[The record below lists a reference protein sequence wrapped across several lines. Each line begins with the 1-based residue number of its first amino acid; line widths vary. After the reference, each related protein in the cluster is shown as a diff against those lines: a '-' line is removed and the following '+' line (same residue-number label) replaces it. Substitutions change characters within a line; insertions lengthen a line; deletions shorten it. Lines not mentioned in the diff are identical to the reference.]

1 MQVLGSLTLLIPA
14 GYLWASIDQDSGRGF
29 VALLAGV
36 AIGGALTA
44 LGALRNRPWLAGV
57 GLVGI
62 LIYVPWTVAQFFEG
76 RAVPVTLVLVGLIGI
91 GAAVRSLR
99 HRAAPPAPPLLGP

>member
-1 MQVLGSLTLLIPA
+1 MLGSLTLLIPA

-36 AIGGALTA
+36 AIGAALTA

-76 RAVPVTLVLVGLIGI
+76 RAVPVTLVLVGLIGV